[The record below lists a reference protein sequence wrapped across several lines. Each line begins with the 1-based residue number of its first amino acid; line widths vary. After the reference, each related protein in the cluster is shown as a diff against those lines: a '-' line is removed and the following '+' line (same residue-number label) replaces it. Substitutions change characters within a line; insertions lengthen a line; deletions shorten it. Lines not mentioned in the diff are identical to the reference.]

1 MASIAEI
8 KTPGVY
14 ILEIPTFPPSVSAVG
29 TGIPAFIGYTETA
42 IDSLG
47 KSLFNVPKRI
57 SSMLEYTN
65 YFGGSPSE
73 GEQDAIK
80 VTVRDKKMDGS
91 TDLLSSSI
99 TVEVDETKRSPFL
112 MYFSLQLYFANGGGP
127 CYIISV
133 GDYTKPNEK
142 PALGDITK
150 PDEGGFL
157 VGLQTLRSEDEPTLI
172 VFPDGKGLNSAD
184 YYTLQKTSLQQCNE
198 LQDRFAIIDVHV
210 KDDEANDLEKIK
222 KTFRDGIGTN
232 FLKYGAAYFPQL
244 ETIFDFVYDEDKVK
258 IVHTVTTVKND
269 GTSTDAPGTFE
280 GKKLKGDVK
289 AGNVVLYER
298 IKTEI
303 KSAGMILPA
312 SPAIAGVYAS
322 VDRDRGVWKAPANVS
337 LNAVIKPS
345 FKLNDK
351 DQEDLNVSDTGKS
364 INAIRSFIGKG
375 TMVWGARTLDGGSN
389 DWRYI
394 PVRRLF
400 IMVEE
405 SVKKATYQFVFEPN
419 DANTWVRVRAM
430 IENFLTLLWRDGALA
445 GTKPEQAFYVKVG
458 LNQTMTAIDI
468 LEGRMIIEIGM
479 AAVRPAEF
487 IVLKFSHKMQES

>member
-1 MASIAEI
+1 MASIAEL

-14 ILEIPTFPPSVSAVG
+14 IVEVPTFPPSVAAVG
-29 TGIPAFIGYTETA
+29 TGIPAFIGYTEKA
-42 IDSLG
+42 IDSFG

-57 SSMLEYTN
+57 SSMLEYSN
-65 YFGGSPSE
+65 YFGGAPKESDA
-73 GEQDAIK
+73 DAIK
-80 VTVRDKKMDGS
+80 VTIRDKKLDGA
-91 TDLLSSSI
+91 TDLLSSNI
-99 TVEVDETKRSPFL
+99 TVEVDETKRSTHIMFN
-112 MYFSLQLYFANGGGP
+112 SLQLYFVNGGGP

-133 GDYTKPNEK
+133 GDQTKT
-142 PALGDITK
+142 PALGDVTK

-157 VGLQTLRSEDEPTLI
+157 VGLQLLKSEDEPTLI
-172 VFPDGKGLNSAD
+172 VFPQGKYLKDTD
-184 YYTLQKTSLQQCNE
+184 YYTLQQASLEQCNE
-198 LQDRFAIIDVHV
+198 MQDRFAIMDVIV
-210 KDDEANDLEKIK
+210 KPGDDLGAIQ
-222 KTFRDGIGTN
+222 TAFRTGIGAKY
-232 FLKYGAAYFPQL
+232 LKYGAAYFPDV
-244 ETIFDFVYDEDKVK
+244 ETIFDYDFDESK
-258 IVHTVTTVKND
+258 IKISHIETTVKPD
-269 GTSTDAPGTFE
+269 GTSTEAPGVFE
-280 GKKLKGDVK
+280 GKRLDTDVK
-289 AGNVVLYER
+289 TVKPVLYER

-303 KSAGMILPA
+303 KGTSMILPA

-337 LNAVIKPS
+337 LSAVVKPS

-351 DQEDLNVSDTGKS
+351 EQENLNVSDTGKS

-389 DWRYI
+389 EWRYI

-445 GTKPEQAFYVKVG
+445 GTKPEHAFYVKVG

-468 LEGRMIIEIGM
+468 LEGRMIIEIGL

>member
-1 MASIAEI
+1 MASIAEL

-14 ILEIPTFPPSVSAVG
+14 IIEVPTFPPSVAAVG
-29 TGIPAFIGYTETA
+29 TGIPVFIGYTEKA
-42 IDSLG
+42 VDSLG

-57 SSMLEYTN
+57 SSMLEFQN
-65 YFGGSPSE
+65 YFGGASKES
-73 GEQDAIK
+73 EQDAIK
-80 VTVRDKKMDGS
+80 VTIRDKKLDGS

-99 TVEVDETKRSPFL
+99 TVEVDEKKRSPHVMFN
-112 MYFSLQLYFANGGGP
+112 SLQLYFANGGGP

-133 GDYTKPNEK
+133 GDHTKP
-142 PALGDITK
+142 PALGDVTK
-150 PDEGGFL
+150 PEEGGFL
-157 VGLQTLRSEDEPTLI
+157 VGLQTLKSEDEPTLI
-172 VFPDGKGLNSAD
+172 VFPEGKYLKDTD
-184 YYTLQKTSLQQCNE
+184 YYTLQQASLEQCNE
-198 LQDRFAIIDVHV
+198 LQDRFAIMDVYV
-210 KDDEANDLEKIK
+210 KPEDASNLVEIQKA
-222 KTFRDGIGTN
+222 FRTGVGTKY
-232 FLKYGAAYFPQL
+232 LKYGAAYFPDI
-244 ETIFDFVYDEDKVK
+244 ETIFDYDVDESK
-258 IVHTVTTVKND
+258 IKISHTETTVKSD
-269 GTSTDAPGTFE
+269 GTTSDAPGAFE
-280 GKKLKGDVK
+280 GKRLDTDVK
-289 AGNVVLYER
+289 TGKPVLYER

-303 KSAGMILPA
+303 KGASMILPA

-337 LNAVIKPS
+337 LNAVVKPS

-375 TMVWGARTLDGGSN
+375 TLVWGARTLDGGSN
-389 DWRYI
+389 EWRYI

-430 IENFLTLLWRDGALA
+430 IENFLTVLWRDGALA

>member
-1 MASIAEI
+1 MASIAEL

-14 ILEIPTFPPSVSAVG
+14 IVEVPTFPPSVAAVG
-29 TGIPAFIGYTETA
+29 TGIPAFIGYTEKA

-47 KSLFNVPKRI
+47 KSLFNIPKRI
-57 SSMLEYTN
+57 TSMLEYSN
-65 YFGGSPSE
+65 YFGGPPKES
-73 GEQDAIK
+73 EQDAIK
-80 VTVRDKKMDGS
+80 ITIRDKKLEGAADPI
-91 TDLLSSSI
+91 SSNIS
-99 TVEVDETKRSPFL
+99 VEVDEAKRSHHIMFN
-112 MYFSLQLYFANGGGP
+112 SLQLYFANGGGP

-133 GDYTKPNEK
+133 GDHTKK
-142 PALGDITK
+142 LDLGDITK

-157 VGLQTLRSEDEPTLI
+157 VGLQALRSEDEPTLI
-172 VFPDGKGLNSAD
+172 VFPEGKYLDSAD
-184 YYTLQKTSLQQCNE
+184 YYTLQKSSLQQCNE

-210 KDDEANDLEKIK
+210 KPDEATDLEKIK

-232 FLKYGAAYFPQL
+232 YLKYGAAYFPDL
-244 ETIFDFVYDEDKVK
+244 NTILDFTYDESKVK
-258 IVHTVTTVKND
+258 IGHTVTTIKND
-269 GTSTDAPGTFE
+269 GTTTDAPGAFE
-280 GKKLKGDVK
+280 GKKLDTEVK
-289 AGNVVLYER
+289 AGSVVLYER

-303 KSAGMILPA
+303 KNSSMILPA
-312 SPAIAGVYAS
+312 SPAMAGVYAS

-337 LNAVIKPS
+337 LNAVVKPS
-345 FKLNDK
+345 FKLNDS
-351 DQEDLNVSDTGKS
+351 DQDDLNVSDTGKS

-389 DWRYI
+389 EWRYV

-468 LEGRMIIEIGM
+468 LEGRMIIEIGL